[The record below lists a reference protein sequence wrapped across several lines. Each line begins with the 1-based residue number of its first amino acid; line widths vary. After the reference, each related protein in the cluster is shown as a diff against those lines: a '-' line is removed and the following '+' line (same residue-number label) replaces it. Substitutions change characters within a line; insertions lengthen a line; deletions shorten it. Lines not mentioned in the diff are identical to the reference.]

1 MPVTESITVVPDD
14 ILGII
19 QRHLNLMH
27 NYVSNPPADFSADN
41 LARYM
46 ARTYGFVQK
55 LQDMAKE
62 AAEQGG
68 VVGANGSEAAKN

>member
-1 MPVTESITVVPDD
+1 MPVTDSITVVPDD

-55 LQDMAKE
+55 LQDMTKDA
-62 AAEQGG
+62 QSGGDGG
-68 VVGANGSEAAKN
+68 VVGEGKAN

>member
-1 MPVTESITVVPDD
+1 MPAVESITVVAGDVR
-14 ILGII
+14 GNI

-27 NYVSNPPADFSADN
+27 NYVSNPPADFSPDN

-55 LQDMAKE
+55 LQDMAK
-62 AAEQGG
+62 AAEAEGG
-68 VVGANGSEAAKN
+68 VVGEGKAN

>member
-1 MPVTESITVVPDD
+1 MPAVESITVVADD
-14 ILGII
+14 VLGII

-27 NYVSNPPADFSADN
+27 NYVSNPPADFSPDN

-62 AAEQGG
+62 AQSGGDGG
-68 VVGANGSEAAKN
+68 VVGEGKAN